1 MYNQVEFIQDDLK
14 EGDIPEYTICLYK
27 TAIFFAVC
35 LLILGIHTDYDERI
49 NFWNKRNISND
60 IREQLC
66 YLFHQNGTI
75 LHRGPLVYMA
85 SMAISEVARGTNRG
99 LYKDCLHAVYM
110 PYCTS
115 FFTRDKHFVQMANDD
130 TIGLWNRVVSIE
142 SFCED
147 LRVAIERLKSADG
160 IDESK
165 IDPCLPNNRLD

>member
-1 MYNQVEFIQDDLK
+1 MSVIVLFLVLVRRTVEIHGMYS
-14 EGDIPEYTICLYK
+14 
-27 TAIFFAVC
+27 FAVVEV
-35 LLILGIHTDYDERI
+35 YV
-49 NFWNKRNISND
+49 
-60 IREQLC
+60 C

-130 TIGLWNRVVSIE
+130 TFTHLIMKRLFLVKFFGLYRMKRNVEAVN
-142 SFCED
+142 SF
-147 LRVAIERLKSADG
+147 A
-160 IDESK
+160 
-165 IDPCLPNNRLD
+165 